1 MWSFK
6 KTWTK
11 LIVYLPVGV
20 SCSSKMKMCAFWPY
34 LLQKYYAFSH
44 VHLPHN
50 HQHQW
55 SVPLNHWCSPRDQGL
70 GLEAPRGQ
78 KLKSWSWIM
87 KSILVLNIWSW
98 SRSWR
103 KSLAVFKT
111 FLVILDGSEQGTPW
125 HFVWDNKS
133 CLPFGSHCLREPST
147 LHAHQPQLS
156 GYLTMGLFVRLH
168 RRQ

>member
-20 SCSSKMKMCAFWPY
+20 ACSSKMKMCAFWPY

-103 KSLAVFKT
+103 KSLAVFQD
-111 FLVILDGSEQGTPW
+111 L
-125 HFVWDNKS
+125 S
-133 CLPFGSHCLREPST
+133 CNSWWQWARHTMAFCLR
-147 LHAHQPQLS
+147 QQK
-156 GYLTMGLFVRLH
+156 LFAIRKPLFERTIYAPCTSVSVEWVFNNGAIC
-168 RRQ
+168 